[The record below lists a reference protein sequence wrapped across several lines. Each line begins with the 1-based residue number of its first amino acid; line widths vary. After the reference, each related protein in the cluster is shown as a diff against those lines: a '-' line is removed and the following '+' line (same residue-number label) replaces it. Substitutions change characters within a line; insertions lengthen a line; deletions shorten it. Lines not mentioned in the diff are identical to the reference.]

1 MRFFK
6 ALLFT
11 AALWVSGV
19 GLNGAQQIV
28 TATVTITNVA
38 GTVAGETISV
48 NGTSRLWTN
57 AVSAVQVVTNG
68 TISGAASNLFSA
80 YAQFP
85 EANLVVSHPTSNTVV
100 FQSFP
105 GFVVTVALSSGW
117 ATNQYTTNTLTSAV
131 VVRVPMSVEGAAQQ
145 TNISSGL
152 VAWIDFSGDTNALHE
167 SSPAV
172 QNLMGLTNAQTVAG
186 KKSLTNTAN
195 IYYGIGVNLKTT
207 NLVNYGSAISSP
219 SAGSLQSEQFGN
231 GASAGV
237 LGALAVGAAASA
249 SGGLSTAVGN
259 GSSASG
265 ANATALGEASA
276 AAANNSTALGNATVI
291 GATHLNSTAVGYA
304 ASTTTSNQVMLGSAG
319 ISVVVNN
326 QLAVTGGSTFGGA
339 LTNLTHS
346 GTNNYPAGSDIAFG
360 RYALTTL
367 ANGINQ
373 DIVIGTNVVVDVTGP
388 TAAFSIEGIA
398 GGRDGKLAIIVSTN
412 AGFNMTIATE
422 GGATGNDPTPA
433 NRIISL
439 SGADRTT
446 TGPGA
451 AILWYHGTYQRWILL
466 SFEP

>member
-1 MRFFK
+1 
-6 ALLFT
+6 
-11 AALWVSGV
+11 
-19 GLNGAQQIV
+19 
-28 TATVTITNVA
+28 
-38 GTVAGETISV
+38 
-48 NGTSRLWTN
+48 
-57 AVSAVQVVTNG
+57 
-68 TISGAASNLFSA
+68 
-80 YAQFP
+80 
-85 EANLVVSHPTSNTVV
+85 
-100 FQSFP
+100 
-105 GFVVTVALSSGW
+105 
-117 ATNQYTTNTLTSAV
+117 
-131 VVRVPMSVEGAAQQ
+131 
-145 TNISSGL
+145 
-152 VAWIDFSGDTNALHE
+152 
-167 SSPAV
+167 
-172 QNLMGLTNAQTVAG
+172 MGLTNAQTVAG